1 MATLTSQTI
10 AASYEQILSLPNG
23 GLNGTSLVAITDGD
37 SDTACVL
44 EISTTKALIK
54 GSGNKLFFSDEG
66 GEYISGNNTALTL
79 NSGEDINLTCATGDV
94 NIPVNIGL
102 RFGDGNQHIETDNT
116 DLTITSDVA
125 INLNSPVIDIVNQGT
140 TIELKQQVDA
150 LAFDGDADNI
160 LNIDAS
166 NNRVG
171 IGIAAPL
178 AALHIV
184 GNIDLGTS
192 GTDNKIN
199 FRRASDGNVAA
210 SIDFTDGTSLDIDAT
225 GGGGWIKLNG
235 NADSGVQMCT
245 NGGKVGIGT
254 AAPDRDLVIAN
265 ATAAS
270 VGIVRGT
277 DSDVIN
283 DETLGSLY
291 FGVTEN
297 GSDFGY
303 GGGLVGRAANNTG
316 GWDYNNNQ
324 GMDLE
329 FWTTSID
336 SNTMAQRMVILENGY
351 VGIDEVAPGMEL
363 EVNGLGRFVQ
373 GCIIGADSVNNRID
387 DGSAGASGTTTLYI
401 GNASITVSSD
411 ERIKENIVDTQSN
424 GLEVI
429 NKFRV
434 VDFTWD
440 DPSDQSIN
448 NKNARGTWTGFLAQ
462 EAVKVA
468 PYSVNAPRPEGK
480 DIDYDSE
487 NLWTMNYEQ
496 LVPILAKAIQ
506 ELSTKVT
513 VLENA

>member
-1 MATLTSQTI
+1 YDQLLIVDGANGITSSLQVIESADTGGASSCLKIATVKAGI
-10 AASYEQILSLPNG
+10 I
-23 GLNGTSLVAITDGD
+23 GD
-37 SDTACVL
+37 DYP
-44 EISTTKALIK
+44 
-54 GSGNKLFFSDEG
+54 LFFGDEG
-66 GEYISGNNTALTL
+66 GEKISGNASSSELTL
-79 NSGEDINLTCATGDV
+79 NAGADINLTCATGDV

-140 TIELKQQVDA
+140 TIELKQQVNA

-160 LNIDAS
+160 LNINAL

-270 VGIVRGT
+270 LGIV
-277 DSDVIN
+277 
-283 DETLGSLY
+283 
-291 FGVTEN
+291 
-297 GSDFGY
+297 
-303 GGGLVGRAANNTG
+303 
-316 GWDYNNNQ
+316 
-324 GMDLE
+324 
-329 FWTTSID
+329 
-336 SNTMAQRMVILENGY
+336 
-351 VGIDEVAPGMEL
+351 
-363 EVNGLGRFVQ
+363 
-373 GCIIGADSVNNRID
+373 
-387 DGSAGASGTTTLYI
+387 
-401 GNASITVSSD
+401 
-411 ERIKENIVDTQSN
+411 
-424 GLEVI
+424 
-429 NKFRV
+429 
-434 VDFTWD
+434 
-440 DPSDQSIN
+440 
-448 NKNARGTWTGFLAQ
+448 
-462 EAVKVA
+462 
-468 PYSVNAPRPEGK
+468 
-480 DIDYDSE
+480 
-487 NLWTMNYEQ
+487 
-496 LVPILAKAIQ
+496 
-506 ELSTKVT
+506 
-513 VLENA
+513 